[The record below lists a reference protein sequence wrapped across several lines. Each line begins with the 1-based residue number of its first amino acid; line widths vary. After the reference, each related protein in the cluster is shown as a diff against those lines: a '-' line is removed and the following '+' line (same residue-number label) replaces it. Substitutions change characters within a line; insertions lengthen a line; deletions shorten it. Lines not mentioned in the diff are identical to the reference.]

1 MPLMNIPAGLCDNGL
16 ITGVMPFT
24 GDLRHVYLRALF
36 SQDLPALTTLR
47 SIHYTPGNMSTST
60 SIQNPNIGANLP
72 IPTEN
77 TGTHNPDSG
86 GLIDTA
92 TAMSALV
99 DILNGQPI
107 TPPSLYIDLEGVN
120 LSRHGTIS
128 ILQIYVLP
136 LRRAYLI
143 DIHILGE
150 KAFSTLSS
158 TTGRTFK
165 DILESETIPKVFFDV
180 RNDSDALFSHFQIRL
195 AGVQDLQLME
205 LATRTFSRRVVCGL
219 ARCIEHDASLSA
231 SERSSW
237 MATKER
243 GTRLF
248 APERGGS
255 YQVFNERPLNEE
267 IRRYCVQDVH
277 LLPRLWAHYYS
288 KLTKAWERRVCEAS
302 RDRVAL
308 SQTPGFNGKG
318 RHMAL
323 APAGWSWL

>member
-1 MPLMNIPAGLCDNGL
+1 MNTD
-16 ITGVMPFT
+16 T
-24 GDLRHVYLRALF
+24 
-36 SQDLPALTTLR
+36 
-47 SIHYTPGNMSTST
+47 
-60 SIQNPNIGANLP
+60 
-72 IPTEN
+72 
-77 TGTHNPDSG
+77 PDSG
-86 GLIDTA
+86 DLIDTA

-99 DILNGQPI
+99 DILDSQPT

-136 LRRAYLI
+136 RRQAYLV
-143 DIHILGE
+143 DIRILGD
-150 KAFSTLSS
+150 KAFSTPSS
-158 TTGRTFK
+158 PGPTGRTFK
-165 DILESETIPKVFFDV
+165 EIPESETVPMVFFDV

-205 LATRTFSRRVVCGL
+205 LATRLATFGPRSLVCGL
-219 ARCIEHDASLSA
+219 ARCIERHVPLSA
-231 SERSSW
+231 TEKSAW
-237 MATKER
+237 LATKER

-255 YQVFNERPLNEE
+255 YQLFNERPLRVE
-267 IRRYCVQDVH
+267 IRRYCVQDVQ
-277 LLPRLWAHYYS
+277 LLPRLWAYYAG
-288 KLTKAWERRVCEAS
+288 KLTKAWEGRAREAS

-323 APAGWSWL
+323 APAGWSLL

>member
-1 MPLMNIPAGLCDNGL
+1 
-16 ITGVMPFT
+16 
-24 GDLRHVYLRALF
+24 
-36 SQDLPALTTLR
+36 
-47 SIHYTPGNMSTST
+47 MSTSA
-60 SIQNPNIGANLP
+60 SVQDLNNELNLL

-77 TGTHNPDSG
+77 MNTDTPDSG

-99 DILNGQPI
+99 DILDGQPT

-136 LRRAYLI
+136 RRQAYLV

-150 KAFSTLSS
+150 TAFCAPSS
-158 TTGRTFK
+158 ATGRTFK
-165 DILESETIPKVFFDV
+165 DILESETVPKVFFDV
-180 RNDSDALFSHFQIRL
+180 RSDSDALFSHFQIRL

-205 LATRTFSRRVVCGL
+205 LATRTFPRRLVCGL
-219 ARCIEHDASLSA
+219 ARCIEREVSLG
-231 SERSSW
+231 ETEKSSW
-237 MATKER
+237 LATKER

-255 YQVFNERPLNEE
+255 YQVFNERPLHAE

-277 LLPRLWAHYYS
+277 LLPRLWAYYDG
-288 KLTKAWERRVCEAS
+288 KLTKVWEGRVREAS

-308 SQTPGFNGKG
+308 SQTPGFNGEGK
-318 RHMAL
+318 HMAL
-323 APAGWSWL
+323 APAGWSSL

>member
-1 MPLMNIPAGLCDNGL
+1 MSRIEENAP
-16 ITGVMPFT
+16 
-24 GDLRHVYLRALF
+24 R
-36 SQDLPALTTLR
+36 
-47 SIHYTPGNMSTST
+47 NMSTSA
-60 SIQNPNIGANLP
+60 SVQNPNNERNLL
-72 IPTEN
+72 IPSEN
-77 TGTHNPDSG
+77 MSTDTLDSG
-86 GLIDTA
+86 NLIDTA

-99 DILNGQPI
+99 DIFDGQPT

-128 ILQIYVLP
+128 ILQICVLP
-136 LRRAYLI
+136 RRQAYLA

-150 KAFSTLSS
+150 KAFCAPSS
-158 TTGRTFK
+158 ATGRTFK

-180 RNDSDALFSHFQIRL
+180 RNDSDALFSHFQTRL

-205 LATRTFSRRVVCGL
+205 LATRTFPRRFVCGL
-219 ARCIEHDASLSA
+219 ARCIERDVSLSA
-231 SERSSW
+231 TEKSPW
-237 MATKER
+237 LATKER

-255 YQVFNERPLNEE
+255 YQVFNERPLHVE
-267 IRRYCVQDVH
+267 IRLYCVQDVH
-277 LLPRLWAHYYS
+277 LLPRLWAHYDG
-288 KLTKAWERRVCEAS
+288 KLTGVWEGRVREAS

-318 RHMAL
+318 QHMAL